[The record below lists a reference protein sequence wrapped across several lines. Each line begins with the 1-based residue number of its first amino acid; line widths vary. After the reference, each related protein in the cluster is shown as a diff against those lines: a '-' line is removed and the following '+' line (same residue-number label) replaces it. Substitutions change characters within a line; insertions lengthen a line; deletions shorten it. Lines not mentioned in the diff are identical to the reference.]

1 MANQNITF
9 DLESGTPFE
18 SNIAINGGA
27 NFSNTFTVKNP
38 DGTAFNFTDYTG
50 SSQMIKS
57 VAIGA
62 TDAAAAT
69 FVVGFTS
76 AAGGKLNISLGS
88 TTTRNLVEGRYVYD
102 VNVGSGLT
110 VYKVV
115 KGSVI
120 VNAGVSSAPS

>member
-38 DGTAFNFTDYTG
+38 NGTAFNFTDYTG
-50 SSQMIKS
+50 SSQMVKS
-57 VAIGA
+57 VAIGSSGPA
-62 TDAAAAT
+62 DAT
-69 FVVGFTS
+69 FTVGFTS
-76 AAGGKLNISLGS
+76 AAGGKLKISLGS
-88 TTTRNLVEGRYVYD
+88 TSTRNLEEGRYVYD